1 MSKRLLILTS
11 ILFFMNVALGTFL
24 WFERINVQKRMQKI
38 EDPVVEFGTTGVVK
52 EEESDVEQKIADQS
66 SFLYNRLPVQTDSF
80 EISFNFQQDVFSVLI
95 YEPYVE
101 SKEKFSQWIKDNE
114 LDAIPKDYF
123 EFHFK

>member
-1 MSKRLLILTS
+1 
-11 ILFFMNVALGTFL
+11 MNVALGTFL
-24 WFERINVQKRMQKI
+24 WFERVNVQKRMQKI
-38 EDPVVEFGTTGVVK
+38 EDPVVEFGTTGAVK
-52 EEESDVEQKIADQS
+52 EEESDIDQKIADQS
-66 SFLYNRLPVQTDSF
+66 SLLYNRLPVQTDNF
-80 EISFNFQQDVFSVLI
+80 EINFNFKQDVFSVVI